1 MDLLTKKDLTSICT
15 MPNWSNPNQMELKPF
30 NLPRH
35 NETHTRTRTAPERR
49 PAPSSSTKH
58 CSKMFQALW
67 SMSSIENWLLGSPR
81 GNVGKKGLG
90 DTPKKDISYEGK
102 YMWHMWQLH
111 H

>member
-1 MDLLTKKDLTSICT
+1 
-15 MPNWSNPNQMELKPF
+15 
-30 NLPRH
+30 
-35 NETHTRTRTAPERR
+35 
-49 PAPSSSTKH
+49 
-58 CSKMFQALW
+58 MFQALW